1 VAADAAADTYAAIH
15 LHFASPTPR
24 SLLEE
29 LASETVKTDC
39 MGKLACV
46 FDEYLDFLTLE
57 RGMFSL
63 GMPKTYVRL
72 NDPSAQD
79 TDVEVRA
86 AYPLL
91 PRSLRLPDP
100 PHVGAPAQLRHQS
113 PRAHGRLR
121 HTTPTVVGG
130 VCLGIVTQ
138 HTSTHIVS
146 QTDDGGG
153 ATGGRRGV
161 RRQAAVSTMVDGLFA
176 MLVTLGQV
184 PYIRCPRGGAAEMV
198 AAHLNKRLADHL
210 VTRNNLFTEAGA
222 AASFQRP
229 LLCLFDR
236 NFELAVAVQ
245 HVWTYQPLVH
255 DVLGLTLN
263 RTTVTVRRL
272 LHVSAPRVRAP

>member
-1 VAADAAADTYAAIH
+1 
-15 LHFASPTPR
+15 
-24 SLLEE
+24 
-29 LASETVKTDC
+29 
-39 MGKLACV
+39 
-46 FDEYLDFLTLE
+46 
-57 RGMFSL
+57 
-63 GMPKTYVRL
+63 
-72 NDPSAQD
+72 
-79 TDVEVRA
+79 
-86 AYPLL
+86 
-91 PRSLRLPDP
+91 
-100 PHVGAPAQLRHQS
+100 
-113 PRAHGRLR
+113 
-121 HTTPTVVGG
+121 
-130 VCLGIVTQ
+130 
-138 HTSTHIVS
+138 
-146 QTDDGGG
+146 
-153 ATGGRRGV
+153 V